1 MSFSTVDEV
10 ERGRL
15 WTPAVLGLLAFGGE
29 EGQGRAGARVVVLGG
44 GGMRANKQK
53 PAETIKCEALMCK

>member
-44 GGMRANKQK
+44 GHAG
-53 PAETIKCEALMCK
+53 E